1 MSCGLRLPS
10 LFSFF
15 LKKKPSTQ
23 FDDQEKPLPSRKV
36 KPILGVYDIHLTCGC
51 VCHWD
56 AAERQKLPI
65 SFRSG
70 EGKVFETVGRT
81 AMRPPSA
88 AGDCPLHPHDD
99 LVKDDIY
106 AMCMP
111 PREGSKSSAGVEVK
125 TGRQAFEILR
135 KTARRQETE

>member
-1 MSCGLRLPS
+1 MLPS
-10 LFSFF
+10 VKNYQSVFARVVRSSLT
-15 LKKKPSTQ
+15 PSHLMSLT
-23 FDDQEKPLPSRKV
+23 D
-36 KPILGVYDIHLTCGC
+36 LG
-51 VCHWD
+51 
-56 AAERQKLPI
+56 
-65 SFRSG
+65 S

-99 LVKDDIY
+99 LVKDHIY
-106 AMCMP
+106 AMCIHP
-111 PREGSKSSAGVEVK
+111 PEGSMSSAGVEVK